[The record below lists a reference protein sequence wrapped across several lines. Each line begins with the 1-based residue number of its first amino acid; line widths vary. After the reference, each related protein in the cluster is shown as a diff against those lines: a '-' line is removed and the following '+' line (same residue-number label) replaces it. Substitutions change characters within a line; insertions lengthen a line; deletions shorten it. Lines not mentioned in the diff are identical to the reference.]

1 MAIAEQ
7 HSVTFAAGLAAG
19 GMRPVVCVYSTFL
32 QRAYDQIV
40 HDVALPDLPVV
51 IAVDH
56 AGIVGPDGPTHQ
68 GVFDISFLLP
78 IPNMVIMAPG
88 LIGDFRPMLDAALS
102 WGRPVAVRYPKGPG
116 MSPAPR
122 LRRFLRPG
130 KHWAFPLT
138 RQCLSSVISRK
149 LSVLTRRPQ
158 FLSLRTA

>member
-1 MAIAEQ
+1 
-7 HSVTFAAGLAAG
+7 
-19 GMRPVVCVYSTFL
+19 MRPVVCVYSTFL

-88 LIGDFRPMLDAALS
+88 LIGDFRPMLDAALQYA
-102 WGRPVAVRYPKGPG
+102 RPVAVRYPKGPG
-116 MSPAPR
+116 NERSAESAELPLR
-122 LRRFLRPG
+122 L
-130 KHWAFPLT
+130 
-138 RQCLSSVISRK
+138 
-149 LSVLTRRPQ
+149 
-158 FLSLRTA
+158 